1 MFVCYLSVCLPMCQ
15 FQLPFHGRQA
25 LSTRYPR
32 LSALLEAAVS
42 LARLQSHGTWL
53 QTWPL
58 PPSSSGSPSPGRLP
72 SESNGSWECLSYFWH
87 VAEFSEKKLAV
98 LAWGCR
104 PKVSEHPTEQCSPMF
119 TGTAEESPGGPE
131 MLPRQVCGNL
141 VNTVQL
147 AGLKNHSRRL
157 MSLGRAD
164 GPGWQTK
171 EVCLHGKE
179 LPEPAPTDLFEWK
192 LPRLLGASTQDCTRS

>member
-1 MFVCYLSVCLPMCQ
+1 MAGKRSLPGTQ
-15 FQLPFHGRQA
+15 GSLPFWKQLSPWQGCNPMAPGCKPGLFLLPLLDPHLQEDCHPSPKVPGNVSLIFGTLLSFLKRNWLCWPGVAGQRC
-25 LSTRYPR
+25 LST
-32 LSALLEAAVS
+32 
-42 LARLQSHGTWL
+42 
-53 QTWPL
+53 
-58 PPSSSGSPSPGRLP
+58 
-72 SESNGSWECLSYFWH
+72 
-87 VAEFSEKKLAV
+87 
-98 LAWGCR
+98 
-104 PKVSEHPTEQCSPMF
+104 PTEQCSPMF